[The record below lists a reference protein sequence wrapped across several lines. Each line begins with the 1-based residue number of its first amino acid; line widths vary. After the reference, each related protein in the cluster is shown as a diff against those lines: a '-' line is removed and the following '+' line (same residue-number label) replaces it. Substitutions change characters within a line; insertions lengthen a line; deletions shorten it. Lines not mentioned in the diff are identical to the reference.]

1 MIQETPFELSGAPGS
16 PYTRKM
22 LAVLRYRRLPYRL
35 YFRGREPGGYPVPKP
50 PLLPTFY
57 LRDDTGAVQAV
68 TDSTP
73 LIRRFDAAIPDR
85 PVRPADPAV
94 AFLDSLIEDYADEW
108 LTKCMFHYRWAHAA
122 DAAFA
127 GRLLP
132 SWGPAPLDEDTLRQS
147 AAFFSER
154 QISRLAYV
162 GSNPTTAPVIEDS
175 YVRLVAAME
184 AHLSTSP
191 FMLGRAPG
199 AGDFGL
205 FGQLTQLAGVD
216 PTPTDIAR
224 QGGHRVMGWVGMVED
239 LSGLE
244 PGPFIDAG
252 DVSPTLKALLAEMG
266 RVYAPLLIA
275 NARALQAGQTMVE
288 TEIDGRAW
296 TQNAFPYQAKCL
308 GWLREEYAALPAD
321 GRRKVDAALA
331 DTGWSPL
338 FAGL

>member
-1 MIQETPFELSGAPGS
+1 MTLQTPLELSGAPGS

-22 LAVLRYRRLPYRL
+22 LAVLRYRRIPYRL
-35 YFRGREPGGYPVPKP
+35 YHRGREPAGYPTARV

-57 LRDDTGAVQAV
+57 IGGQAV

-73 LIRRFDAAIPDR
+73 LIRRFDAEIPGR
-85 PVRPADPAV
+85 PVRPADPAL

-108 LTKCMFHYRWAHAA
+108 LTKCMFHYRWAHAV

-132 SWGPAPLDEDTLRQS
+132 SWGPAPLDEPTLAAMAEAIS
-147 AAFFSER
+147 AR
-154 QISRLAYV
+154 QIGRLAYV
-162 GSNPTTAPVIEDS
+162 GSNPTTGPVIEDS
-175 YVRLVAAME
+175 YVRLLDALE
-184 AHLSTSP
+184 AHLATSP
-191 FMLGRAPG
+191 FLLGAAPG

-216 PTPTDIAR
+216 PTPTALA
-224 QGGHRVMGWVGMVED
+224 QSKGHRIMGWIGMVED

-244 PGPFIDAG
+244 PGPLVDPAAIP
-252 DVSPTLKALLAEMG
+252 PTLKALLAEMG

-275 NARALQAGQTMVE
+275 NAKAVMAGEKMVE

-308 GWLREEYAALPAD
+308 GWLRDEYAALPGASKAQAD
-321 GRRKVDAALA
+321 TAVA
-331 DTGWSPL
+331 DTGWATL
-338 FAGL
+338 F

>member
-1 MIQETPFELSGAPGS
+1 MVNVMTLQAPLELSGAPGS

-22 LAVLRYRRLPYRL
+22 LAVLRYRRIPYRL
-35 YFRGREPGGYPVPKP
+35 YHRGREPAGYPTAKV

-57 LRDDTGAVQAV
+57 IAGQAV

-73 LIRRFDAAIPDR
+73 LIRRFDAEIPGR
-85 PVRPADPAV
+85 PVRPVDPAL

-132 SWGPAPLDEDTLRQS
+132 SWGPAPLDEPTLAATAEMIS
-147 AAFFSER
+147 AR
-154 QISRLAYV
+154 QIGRLAYV
-162 GSNPTTAPVIEDS
+162 GSNPVTGPVIEDS
-175 YVRLVAAME
+175 YLRLLDALE
-184 AHLSTSP
+184 AHLATSP
-191 FMLGRAPG
+191 FMLGAAPG

-216 PTPTDIAR
+216 PTPTALAQQR
-224 QGGHRVMGWVGMVED
+224 GHRIMGWIGMVED

-244 PGPFIDAG
+244 PGPMIDA
-252 DVSPTLKALLAEMG
+252 DAIPPTLKALLAEMG
-266 RVYAPLLIA
+266 RVYAPLLAA
-275 NARALQAGQTMVE
+275 NARAVMAGEKMVE
-288 TEIDGRAW
+288 TQINGRPW

-308 GWLREEYAALPAD
+308 GWLREEYGALPSAAKA
-321 GRRKVDAALA
+321 RVDAAISGT
-331 DTGWSPL
+331 DWQTL
-338 FAGL
+338 FS